1 MNNRTMTS
9 SSLTRRLTARAAG
22 PLVAGG
28 LILGSLVVGSPASA
42 GAQPADGTGCTT
54 MTMTSGQG
62 GSTPSAL
69 TRAGQISAAAG
80 PGASD
85 GAMAL
90 DCQPASHG

>member
-1 MNNRTMTS
+1 MNNRN
-9 SSLTRRLTARAAG
+9 LTRRITARLAG

-42 GAQPADGTGCTT
+42 GAQPADGSGCTT
-54 MTMTSGQG
+54 MGMTSGQG
-62 GSTPSAL
+62 GPAPSAL

-85 GAMAL
+85 GAMPV